1 MKVLV
6 FTPLSERNGAE
17 MMMWY
22 LMKHANPEQ
31 FTFAVYSEVP
41 GPLKS
46 ELSATIPYYTSAPI
60 PQVSIPQRVINKL
73 VCTVFRKPPYNVN
86 YWRKGIL
93 DIHESFKPDIWYINT
108 VLCPN
113 IANLAHELNIP
124 FVVHFHDLL
133 FIYQQVTYNNLKN
146 MVAGAKLLVG
156 CSKVVC
162 DKLEIMGGKEIA
174 LQYECIDID
183 RVKVDKI
190 VVQKLRES
198 LGIKSSFIWVMSG
211 SVEYRKGT
219 DILPVI
225 ARKLGKEVTLIWLG
239 PGSSGYSFYIEQELK
254 YYGLNNVLLL
264 GAKSEDYYNYLAL
277 ADGLVLTSREDPFPL
292 IMIEAAALGMPI
304 AAFNSG
310 GVKEFVKEG
319 MGIVID
325 SNNTEDLVL
334 AMNKIMRQEV
344 KLDNAI
350 SVSRANDFDVKVQVQ
365 SWQELLLQ
373 TLSY

>member
-1 MKVLV
+1 
-6 FTPLSERNGAE
+6 
-17 MMMWY
+17 
-22 LMKHANPEQ
+22 
-31 FTFAVYSEVP
+31 
-41 GPLKS
+41 
-46 ELSATIPYYTSAPI
+46 
-60 PQVSIPQRVINKL
+60 
-73 VCTVFRKPPYNVN
+73 
-86 YWRKGIL
+86 
-93 DIHESFKPDIWYINT
+93 
-108 VLCPN
+108 
-113 IANLAHELNIP
+113 
-124 FVVHFHDLL
+124 
-133 FIYQQVTYNNLKN
+133 
-146 MVAGAKLLVG
+146 
-156 CSKVVC
+156 
-162 DKLEIMGGKEIA
+162 
-174 LQYECIDID
+174 
-183 RVKVDKI
+183 
-190 VVQKLRES
+190 
-198 LGIKSSFIWVMSG
+198 
-211 SVEYRKGT
+211 
-219 DILPVI
+219 
-225 ARKLGKEVTLIWLG
+225 
-239 PGSSGYSFYIEQELK
+239 
-254 YYGLNNVLLL
+254 VLLL